1 MLYRAFSTVV
11 ADTQFSALGVVLIAQ
26 LARLSKVI
34 GAERYFPAK
43 DAEDSIL
50 PAEKVKGVNVTG
62 PREDLG
68 EIITRDQLLSLNTTS
83 PRTTPVVGS
92 GSESGLRRKG
102 KKRSAPVENVAEDI
116 EPVEVK
122 APRDTGAVTKNTAS
136 IAVSEKRKDLEE
148 KKRKKKKRKANA
160 IDDIFGGL

>member
-1 MLYRAFSTVV
+1 MLNRAFSTVV

-43 DAEDSIL
+43 DAEDSML
-50 PAEKVKGVNVTG
+50 PVEKVKSVNVTG

-68 EIITRDQLLSLNTTS
+68 EVVTRDQLLALNTSTK
-83 PRTTPVVGS
+83 TTPVGS
-92 GSESGLRRKG
+92 GSDSGLRKKS
-102 KKRSAPVENVAEDI
+102 KKRSALVENVAE
-116 EPVEVK
+116 EVVPEIK
-122 APRDTGAVTKNTAS
+122 AHRENGAVTKSTAS
-136 IAVSEKRKDLEE
+136 IAASEKRKDLEE

-160 IDDIFGGL
+160 IDDIFGRL